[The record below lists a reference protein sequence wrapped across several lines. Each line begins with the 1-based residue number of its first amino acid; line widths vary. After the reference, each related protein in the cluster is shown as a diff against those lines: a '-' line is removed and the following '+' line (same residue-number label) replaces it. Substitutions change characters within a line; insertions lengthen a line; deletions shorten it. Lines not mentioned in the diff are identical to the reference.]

1 MNSELKTGIII
12 ILVMVLLV
20 VFVGYHKTNKELRE
34 LKLENKIIS
43 ADYEAAKLYGNE
55 LHKEYNE
62 LVEYHKLI
70 LHQNSIL
77 NNEVSRL
84 HGRRPDAYVNN

>member
-1 MNSELKTGIII
+1 MKNFNYKATI
-12 ILVMVLLV
+12 MLLIV
-20 VFVGYHKTNKELRE
+20 ALMLVFVGYHKTNKELRE
-34 LKLENKIIS
+34 LRIENRIIS

-62 LVEYHKLI
+62 LIEYHKLI
-70 LHQNSIL
+70 LNQNSIL

-84 HGRRPDAYVNN
+84 HGR